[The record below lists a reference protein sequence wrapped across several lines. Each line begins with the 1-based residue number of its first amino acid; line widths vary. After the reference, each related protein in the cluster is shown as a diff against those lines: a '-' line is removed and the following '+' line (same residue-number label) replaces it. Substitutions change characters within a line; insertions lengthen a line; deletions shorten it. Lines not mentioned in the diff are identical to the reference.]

1 MKILLAIFS
10 VLVFV
15 GTASADSVW
24 TYTGSTMTGCNCALD
39 GSVTLD
45 SSGNATAWDFTDG
58 THELTQL
65 TSTGFVHHSPQTGA
79 NPFQTWT
86 VSIDNGASLFF
97 SQFTGSAFEATD
109 LSFDDVAGTKFG
121 FLQGNHGVWTPS
133 STVASPE
140 PATGLLLA
148 GGLLCVGLMR
158 RKRRKPL
165 DSATWD
171 KLA

>member
-10 VLVFV
+10 LLLFV
-15 GTASADSVW
+15 GTASADSIW
-24 TYTGSTMTGCNCALD
+24 TYAGNTMTGCNCALD
-39 GSVTLD
+39 GIVTLD

-58 THELTQL
+58 THVLTQL
-65 TSTGFVHHSPQTGA
+65 TSTGFINHSPQTGA

-86 VSIDNGASLFF
+86 VSIDNGAFLFF
-97 SQFTGSAFEATD
+97 SQFVGSAGEATD
-109 LSFDDVAGTKFG
+109 LSFDDVAQSEFG
-121 FLQGNHGVWTPS
+121 FLQGNHGIWTPS
-133 STVASPE
+133 LTVATPE

-158 RKRRKPL
+158 RKSRKRL

>member
-10 VLVFV
+10 LLLFV

-24 TYTGSTMTGCNCALD
+24 TYTGNSMTGCNCAID

-65 TSTGFVHHSPQTGA
+65 TSSGFINHSPQTGGD
-79 NPFQTWT
+79 PFQTWT
-86 VSIDNGASLFF
+86 VSLNNGALQFF
-97 SQFTGSAFEATD
+97 SQFAGSVSEATD
-109 LSFDDVAGTKFG
+109 LSFDNSTQSEFG
-121 FLQGNHGVWTPS
+121 FLQGNHGVWAQGTIV
-133 STVASPE
+133 TPE
-140 PATGLLLA
+140 PATGLLVA
-148 GGLLCVGLMR
+148 SGLLLASLMR

-165 DSATWD
+165 ESATWD

>member
-10 VLVFV
+10 LLVFV
-15 GTASADSVW
+15 STASADSVW
-24 TYTGSTMTGCNCALD
+24 TYTVNTMTGCNCALD

-58 THELTQL
+58 THDLTQL
-65 TSTGFVHHSPQTGA
+65 TSTGFIHHSPQTGS

-86 VSIDNGASLFF
+86 VALDNGAFELF

-109 LSFDDVAGTKFG
+109 LSFNDATQGQFG
-121 FLQGNHGVWTPS
+121 FLQGDHGVWTPGV
-133 STVASPE
+133 VATPE
-140 PATGLLLA
+140 PATGLLVA
-148 GGLLCVGLMR
+148 GGLLLAGIFR

-171 KLA
+171 RLA

>member
-10 VLVFV
+10 LLVFV

-24 TYTGSTMTGCNCALD
+24 TYTGNTMTGCNCALD
-39 GSVTLD
+39 GTVTLD
-45 SSGNATAWDFTDG
+45 SSGDATAWDFTDG

-65 TSTGFVHHSPQTGA
+65 TSTGFVHHGPQTGA

-86 VSIDNGASLFF
+86 VLIDDGAFEFF

-109 LSFDDVAGTKFG
+109 LSFNDAAQNKFG
-121 FLQGNHGVWTPS
+121 FLEGDHGVWAQGAVVT
-133 STVASPE
+133 PE
-140 PATGLLLA
+140 PATGLLVA
-148 GGLLCVGLMR
+148 SGLLFGGLMR

>member
-10 VLVFV
+10 LLVFV

-24 TYTGSTMTGCNCALD
+24 TYTGNTMTGCNCALD
-39 GSVTLD
+39 GTVTLD
-45 SSGNATAWDFTDG
+45 SSGDATAWDFTDG
-58 THELTQL
+58 SHELTQL
-65 TSTGFVHHSPQTGA
+65 TSSGFIHHSPLTGSDL
-79 NPFQTWT
+79 FQTWT
-86 VSIDNGASLFF
+86 IFLDNGAFTLF

-109 LSFDDVAGTKFG
+109 SMLNDSTQGKFG
-121 FLQGNHGVWTPS
+121 FIQGDHGVWAPGV
-133 STVASPE
+133 VATPE

-148 GGLLCVGLMR
+148 SGLLFVSLTR

-165 DSATWD
+165 NSATWD